1 MPGATFLGGGGWV
14 QQHILYCTLL
24 VTDRRQ
30 MGNPRRDALEY
41 GVLIALG
48 SSMAVA
54 YGLLIAYTQQREP
67 DGQRRRLPRV
77 DLDASVDLREAWNE
91 LRDFGGGVVRGGGTR
106 TEHQQQRR
114 QDDGSADVAKSRDRG
129 GGGVRP
135 PP

>member
-1 MPGATFLGGGGWV
+1 
-14 QQHILYCTLL
+14 
-24 VTDRRQ
+24 

-41 GVLIALG
+41 GVLITLG

-91 LRDFGGGVVRGGGTR
+91 RRDFGGGVVRGGGGGR
-106 TEHQQQRR
+106 TQQHQQQRRR

>member
-1 MPGATFLGGGGWV
+1 
-14 QQHILYCTLL
+14 
-24 VTDRRQ
+24 

-41 GVLIALG
+41 GVLIALT
-48 SSMAVA
+48 SSMALA

-91 LRDFGGGVVRGGGTR
+91 LRNFGGGVVRGGGGR
-106 TEHQQQRR
+106 EEQQQQRR

-129 GGGVRP
+129 GGGGL
-135 PP
+135 

>member
-1 MPGATFLGGGGWV
+1 
-14 QQHILYCTLL
+14 
-24 VTDRRQ
+24 

-41 GVLIALG
+41 GVLITLG

-91 LRDFGGGVVRGGGTR
+91 LRDFGGGVVRGGGGGGGGR
-106 TEHQQQRR
+106 TQHQHQQQQRRR
-114 QDDGSADVAKSRDRG
+114 QDDGSVDVAKSRDRG
-129 GGGVRP
+129 GGGDIP

>member
-1 MPGATFLGGGGWV
+1 
-14 QQHILYCTLL
+14 
-24 VTDRRQ
+24 

-41 GVLIALG
+41 GVLIALT

-77 DLDASVDLREAWNE
+77 DLDASVDLREAWDE
-91 LRDFGGGVVRGGGTR
+91 LRNFGGGVVRGVGGR
-106 TEHQQQRR
+106 REQQQRR
-114 QDDGSADVAKSRDRG
+114 DDRSADVALSRGHG
-129 GGGVRP
+129 GGEDRP